1 MEPPTKQSSNHHII
15 LQVGIR
21 ITLTTPTFTAVNTH
35 VVSMAAAT
43 NQPNFIL
50 EDCID
55 GEEEVPN
62 TMAPILE
69 MTTHVL
75 STIRHQIKM
84 RADDIM
90 QQLSKQLGDIV
101 KPMVMNEI
109 KKAREDECNHG
120 QLEAMTN
127 FVLRI

>member
-50 EDCID
+50 EDYVD
-55 GEEEVPN
+55 SKGGVPN
-62 TMAPILE
+62 TMALVLKMATPI
-69 MTTHVL
+69 TL
-75 STIRHQIKM
+75 SCVNKREWVSMI
-84 RADDIM
+84 
-90 QQLSKQLGDIV
+90 SCNNSLGNQAI
-101 KPMVMNEI
+101 
-109 KKAREDECNHG
+109 
-120 QLEAMTN
+120 L
-127 FVLRI
+127 